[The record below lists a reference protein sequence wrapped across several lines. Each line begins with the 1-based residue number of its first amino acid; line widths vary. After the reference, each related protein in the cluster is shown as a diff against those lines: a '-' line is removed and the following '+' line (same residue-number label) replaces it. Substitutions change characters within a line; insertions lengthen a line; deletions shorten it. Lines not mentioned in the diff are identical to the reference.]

1 MKRIA
6 MVAVIGLL
14 GLTAS
19 SAAWLIPQ
27 VFSRLRVGPAGPA
40 TPWDTAGR

>member
-27 VFSRLRVGPAGPA
+27 VFSRLRVGPCGAGD
-40 TPWDTAGR
+40 PWDTAGR